1 MYYTKIHIKVK
12 EHLPMYL
19 DREILCATEDFHTVA
34 SKLYEKWGHRRCVF
48 MYRRIVCHKE
58 FILYALSKEAENV
71 RPFAEAFISQYDG
84 KITDMTVTEVSRQEF
99 EEALARSIFL
109 GFLKNGKEICAKM
122 EVSAE

>member
-19 DREILCATEDFHTVA
+19 DREILLATEDFHTVA
-34 SKLYEKWGHRRCVF
+34 NKLYEQWSHHRCVF

-58 FILYALSKEAENV
+58 FFLYAVSKESENMS
-71 RPFAEAFISQYDG
+71 PFAEAFMDQYDG
-84 KITDMTVTEVSRQEF
+84 KIADMTVTDVSRQEF

-109 GFLKNGKEICAKM
+109 GFLKNGKAICAQM
-122 EVSAE
+122 EVNAE